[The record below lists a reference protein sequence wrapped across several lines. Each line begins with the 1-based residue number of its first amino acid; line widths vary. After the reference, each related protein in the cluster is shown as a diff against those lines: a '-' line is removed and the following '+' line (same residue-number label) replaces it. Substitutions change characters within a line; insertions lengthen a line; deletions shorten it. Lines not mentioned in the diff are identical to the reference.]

1 MVNPIYEGR
10 VATYPQAEAQQTLQQ
25 QQIAAQMGMQ
35 GMQMYNDMQGNQA
48 MLVQQTNPNKI
59 IDEMLLQLKGKRR
72 KEDGSIENMSDPILN
87 DYGIQRA
94 WFYASAI
101 VNQGTTLSHLEEG
114 EAGKITVDYG
124 RGLIDELTL
133 DWKQWGI
140 KEKSWLDS
148 IADTILIRC
157 FLALRR
163 AEGQNEKNWL
173 GKITFENLNNA
184 PKIQQPKKEN
194 WLSKFKL

>member
-1 MVNPIYEGR
+1 MTNAIHEGR
-10 VATYPQAEAQQTLQQ
+10 LAVYPQAEAQQTLQQ

-35 GMQMYNDMQGNQA
+35 GMQMYNDLQQNQA

-59 IDEMLLQLKGKRR
+59 IDDMLLQLKGQRK
-72 KEDGSIENMSDPILN
+72 KEDGSIETMSKPILN
-87 DYGIQRA
+87 EYGLQRA

-101 VNQGTTLSHLEEG
+101 VNQGTVLSHLEEG
-114 EAGKITVDYG
+114 EAGNITVNYG
-124 RGLIDELTL
+124 KALVDELTL

-140 KEKSWLDS
+140 VEKSWLDS
-148 IADTILIRC
+148 VADTILIRC

-184 PKIQQPKKEN
+184 PRIQQPKKES